1 MRQLEAISYGSP
13 QKSVARSPVMKLGRT
28 MTIKSGNDDEGSDW
42 ASALFQKEALKNP
55 SS

>member
-28 MTIKSGNDDEGSDW
+28 MTIKSGNDEGSDW